1 MFDGFRS
8 GELRLG
14 DDASVFFRHAGE
26 GPPVLLLHGHPRTS
40 ATWHR
45 VAPRL
50 VEEDMLRLQRAQ
62 HGVMRTTDTSEADVA
77 RLTRAPRMACHKDQ
91 PDTAHPMRLCAGWL
105 AVVGPD
111 HIGVRLSLIDGRL
124 PAEAIDPDTR
134 DWPALHASL
143 AELMARRQQQ
153 LAARDAHRAGR

>member
-1 MFDGFRS
+1 MS
-8 GELRLG
+8 
-14 DDASVFFRHAGE
+14 
-26 GPPVLLLHGHPRTS
+26 
-40 ATWHR
+40 
-45 VAPRL
+45 
-50 VEEDMLRLQRAQ
+50 
-62 HGVMRTTDTSEADVA
+62 
-77 RLTRAPRMACHKDQ
+77 ACHKDQ